1 MKKSLLFALCTLLPL
16 AAAAQQ
22 NWKAVT
28 RYDKQ
33 DAKTKLTEKLTDYV
47 TYDTQAGTDTDKVP
61 SSKGQTAFAKKLA
74 KDLKRIGAQNVTVSK
89 NGAVTADIPSTSANT
104 LPTLLFAAPMDTTPA
119 LSGKD
124 VKPQVHAKYNGG
136 DIVINPQSNVRL
148 TQYNSPQ
155 LMSARTHDLITAS
168 GGTVLGADA
177 KAGAA
182 VLLTYADYLLGNT
195 SVAHGPVKL
204 LFIPDTLNG
213 RGTDALQ
220 PAGLGADYAF
230 VLGAGNTG
238 EYTSENFNVRYF
250 TAVFEGDRTQDP
262 GNAMYSDFADN
273 LLMAADFHTL
283 LPRQRRPETTAG
295 NRGFIWVN
303 DITHN
308 GNTSTVK
315 GEIHAFTD
323 QELQELTDL
332 VNQSFNTVK
341 SLYPKRKS
349 EKLTFTDGAKNLRP
363 SLPPQMPAQL
373 QEAMQKE
380 EITPVPVPRRDPGGP
395 AAALTAGGLPAIGL
409 FNGSFNSGTEL
420 EYADAD
426 VMEAA
431 LRTLLTLTADWPAQS
446 AG

>member
-136 DIVINPQSNVRL
+136 DIVINPQANVRL

-230 VLGAGNTG
+230 CPADGVVADRFPNVCPCGEGAVAQVIYEKIPEILGIN
-238 EYTSENFNVRYF
+238 
-250 TAVFEGDRTQDP
+250 P
-262 GNAMYSDFADN
+262 
-273 LLMAADFHTL
+273 
-283 LPRQRRPETTAG
+283 
-295 NRGFIWVN
+295 
-303 DITHN
+303 
-308 GNTSTVK
+308 
-315 GEIHAFTD
+315 
-323 QELQELTDL
+323 
-332 VNQSFNTVK
+332 
-341 SLYPKRKS
+341 
-349 EKLTFTDGAKNLRP
+349 
-363 SLPPQMPAQL
+363 
-373 QEAMQKE
+373 
-380 EITPVPVPRRDPGGP
+380 
-395 AAALTAGGLPAIGL
+395 
-409 FNGSFNSGTEL
+409 
-420 EYADAD
+420 
-426 VMEAA
+426 
-431 LRTLLTLTADWPAQS
+431 
-446 AG
+446 